1 MSPTF
6 INGVVCGSASHPP
19 VFFCVCVGFPTAAE
33 KNDNFT
39 VVLYCNLVDFKV

>member
-6 INGVVCGSASHPP
+6 INDVVCGSASHPP
-19 VFFCVCVGFPTAAE
+19 VLFLCVGFPTGGE

-39 VVLYCNLVDFKV
+39 VVLY